1 MTAKRACTTR
11 LVAYPSA
18 TIMPVLPLA
27 RVARVAAVVAVGLTV
42 ANCANQPQQYSG
54 GRSREVGAFSDA
66 KYGRA
71 SPRVVADGAEVP
83 KGGGRYQ
90 VGKSYSVAGRT
101 YTPSERPVGHS
112 QTGLASWYGEAFH
125 GRKTANGEVY
135 DRRSYTAA
143 HPTMPIP
150 SYARVTN
157 LRNSSSIIVRVND
170 RGPYHGGRV
179 MDVSERVANALNFKG
194 EGTTRV
200 RIDYLGK
207 AGLGGSDDV
216 KLAAS
221 LRTDGQPAVSPGIPA
236 SVGGNTVMVASA
248 EQEIRP
254 AASMRPAAQPAAFV
268 SRPTPQATPIP
279 TEEDVAEDAAPAAP
293 VVRSAPAAAT
303 AYAPVRVPVP
313 QSRPFDLGTIPGAGV
328 PIRSTGGSVP
338 ARSASL
344 SFAPQATGLSS
355 FQQGNP
361 LAALPPAKFT
371 AQNPKPVKTA
381 AAQALVR

>member
-1 MTAKRACTTR
+1 MTAKRAQVTR
-11 LVAYPSA
+11 DVAPEIAPAPNSQ
-18 TIMPVLPLA
+18 PVVRLA
-27 RVARVAAVVAVGLTV
+27 RAAAVVAVGLTV
-42 ANCANQPQQYSG
+42 ANCASQPQQYSG
-54 GRSREVGAFSDA
+54 GSRSKEVGAFSDSR

-71 SPRVVADGAEVP
+71 SPRVVADGEEVP
-83 KGGGRYQ
+83 KGGGKYH
-90 VGKSYSVAGRT
+90 VGNAYRVAGRT
-101 YTPSERPVGHS
+101 YVPSERSVGHS

-216 KLAAS
+216 RLAAS
-221 LRTDGQPAVSPGIPA
+221 LRTDGVPAASPNIPA
-236 SVGGNTVMVASA
+236 SMGGTVQVASA
-248 EQEIRP
+248 ETAPRP
-254 AASMRPAAQPAAFV
+254 AASMRPAQVESYV
-268 SRPTPQATPIP
+268 SRPAPQATPIP
-279 TEEDVAEDAAPAAP
+279 TEDDVAEETTQPARAYAPARAAAPAF
-293 VVRSAPAAAT
+293 
-303 AYAPVRVPVP
+303 VPVP

-328 PIRSTGGSVP
+328 PIRATGGAV
-338 ARSASL
+338 RSAGL
-344 SFAPQATGLSS
+344 SFAPQAGPLTK

-361 LAALPPAKFT
+361 LADLPPAKFT
-371 AQNPKPVKTA
+371 AGKAKPVKTA
-381 AAQALVR
+381 MVR